1 MKTSNEQSQ
10 TPTAAESATPHTG
23 ASPTQPIRTLLAQR
37 LPFWMNLSEV
47 EQREIAIHT
56 RFAHF
61 SGGQNVRNPHIPLG
75 VILVLSGNLRAYMFS
90 DTGKQI
96 TLFRIGTQE
105 SCVLAASCAL
115 SMITFDVF
123 LDATDD
129 ADLLIIDAD
138 YFAQLLESN
147 VYVEAFTYRQTTE
160 RFSEV
165 MWVMEQVLFMSFDA
179 RLAVFLLDEVARTGS
194 EELSLTHD
202 EIAHHLGS
210 AREVVSRMLKRFAED
225 GLVTLSRGALTVI
238 DKAGLR
244 ALVSA

>member
-1 MKTSNEQSQ
+1 
-10 TPTAAESATPHTG
+10 
-23 ASPTQPIRTLLAQR
+23 
-37 LPFWMNLSEV
+37 
-47 EQREIAIHT
+47 
-56 RFAHF
+56 
-61 SGGQNVRNPHIPLG
+61 
-75 VILVLSGNLRAYMFS
+75 MFS

-138 YFAQLLESN
+138 YFGQLLESN
-147 VYVEAFTYRQTTE
+147 VYVEAFTYRQTAE

-202 EIAHHLGS
+202 EIARHLGS